1 MSQALII
8 LFAIINGLLI
18 YDGLRKRSIMGVFR
32 FPFIIA
38 CVNLT
43 FIYPQLSAIYEY
55 HAHPDGYMS
64 LSLVHMCLC
73 TIAVWS
79 GFQLGNNHHSKIITI
94 RHFKTAKIIPLAVL
108 FLIIGATA
116 YFMNRGVYKGGK
128 ISGTY
133 VIINFFNAYINYALV
148 LIMIALY
155 KHNKTTKQIAK
166 FLLIIVL
173 IISIDQFTQQARRGS
188 ALYIA
193 LIIGYF
199 YMLHLSL
206 AKYKIIRFLIPGIF
220 IFGQIFNTVITQYR
234 SNAYAGELNAIENVE
249 SLSFDDSNS
258 LKSSATGE
266 VNNAILGINALSGV
280 GIYDLGANSWNAI
293 VATMVPKAL
302 VGERQKEAMILPSP
316 NQDLMEYL
324 TRSGSTMTG
333 FYDSYVSFGL
343 FGFIKFFVIAW
354 FMGALWKKR
363 LNNDISIFLYITLL
377 TPGIHMITHSTNT
390 IISHLVIYAMI
401 VYPVLC
407 NISIK
412 TKIVN
417 QQ

>member
-18 YDGLRKRSIMGVFR
+18 YDGLRKKSVMGVFR

-43 FIYPQLSAIYEY
+43 FIYPQLTAIHEY
-55 HAHPDGYMS
+55 NGNPDAYMS

-108 FLIIGATA
+108 FLVIGATA

-199 YMLHLSL
+199 YMLHVPL
-206 AKYKIIRFLIPGIF
+206 AKYKTIRFIVPGIF
-220 IFGQIFNTVITQYR
+220 LFGMLFNTVIAQYR
-234 SNAYAGELNAIENVE
+234 ENAYSGEVSAVENVE
-249 SLSFDDSNS
+249 SLDFNS
-258 LKSSATGE
+258 SSVLKSSASGE
-266 VNNAILGINALSGV
+266 VNNAILGINAAAALGK
-280 GIYDLGANSWNAI
+280 YDLGANSWNAI

-343 FGFIKFFVIAW
+343 FGFIKFFLIAW

-363 LNNDISIFLYITLL
+363 LNNEISIFLYITLL
-377 TPGIHMITHSTNT
+377 TPGIHMITHSTNN
-390 IISHLVIYAMI
+390 IISTLVIYAI
-401 VYPVLC
+401 FVLPILRH
-407 NISIK
+407 ISAKTKLIK
-412 TKIVN
+412 T
-417 QQ
+417 